1 MSSFYGA
8 NPDPNQSLITANF
21 NASNISEHGPRPDY
35 KELKKKHISIHSEDR
50 NTKRF
55 PNSNQFSIELP
66 ADVTNITEATI
77 STWSFPSNYS
87 TFSLLNDN
95 VHLTFT
101 IPDPHHNSSA
111 QSDSLQARI
120 YEALSAKSTSD
131 NPQYVIQIDS
141 GFYAPEIM
149 CVELTNRFN
158 SSVTNYIVDYFNSQE
173 GWGDS
178 IEEFANMDGYT
189 EFIIVYHEVSQN
201 IWFGNQSSGFVIT
214 NESQTQTQV
223 NDPNVRCLRR
233 NTLPDFSNRGLPPFL
248 GLPPHNVESQTYEKP
263 TKDILLL
270 RLLPR
275 FYYGDVFPGDDGY
288 WLRPNTA
295 TYSDSTAH
303 WLAAPFKI
311 NLMGPSDLY
320 LEISDLNHIDETS
333 PFNSDEFTRTTN
345 QTNSRVNASF
355 AKLPIP
361 STPIS
366 QWFDKHIPFKKTFV
380 PPLPRLRRLNIS
392 IRYHNGQLVN
402 FGLFNYTFVLEFTM
416 LEPHIVQPYTIVN
429 SLQNQGV

>member
-8 NPDPNQSLITANF
+8 NPGPNQSLITANF

-50 NTKRF
+50 NMERF

-66 ADVTNITEATI
+66 ADITNITEATI

-101 IPDPHHNSSA
+101 IPVPHNPSA
-111 QSDSLQARI
+111 QPDSLQARI
-120 YEALSAKSTSD
+120 YEALSAKSSSD
-131 NPQYVIQIDS
+131 NPQYAIQIDS

-158 SSVTNYIVDYFNSQE
+158 SAVTNYIVDYFNSQ
-173 GWGDS
+173 GWNDS
-178 IEEFANMDGYT
+178 IEEFANTDGYT

-214 NESQTQTQV
+214 NEPQTQTQV
-223 NDPNVRCLRR
+223 NDPNISCLRR

-263 TKDILLL
+263 TNDILLL

-275 FYYGDVFPGDDGY
+275 FYYGDVFPDDNGY
-288 WLRPNTA
+288 WLRPNTT
-295 TYSDSTAH
+295 TYPDSTAH

-429 SLQNQGV
+429 SLQNQGI

>member
-8 NPDPNQSLITANF
+8 NPNPNPSLIA
-21 NASNISEHGPRPDY
+21 NASIISEHSLRPDY
-35 KELKKKHISIHSEDR
+35 KELTKKHISIHSEDR
-50 NTKRF
+50 NMERF
-55 PNSNQFSIELP
+55 PNSNAFSIELP

-87 TFSLLNDN
+87 TFSVLNDN
-95 VHLTFT
+95 VNLSFT
-101 IPDPHHNSSA
+101 IPNPYNSSA
-111 QSDSLQARI
+111 QVGSLQARI
-120 YEALSAKSTSD
+120 YEALLVKATSD
-131 NPQYVIQIDS
+131 NPQYTIQIDS
-141 GFYAPEIM
+141 GFYDPEIM

-158 SSVTNYIVDYFNSQE
+158 SVVTTYIIDYFNSQ
-173 GWGDS
+173 GWVDS
-178 IEEFANMDGYT
+178 MEEISTIGGYT

-201 IWFGNQSSGFVIT
+201 IWFGNKSSGFNII
-214 NESQTQTQV
+214 NELLNQV
-223 NDPNVRCLRR
+223 NDPNISCQRR

-248 GLPPHNVESQTYEKP
+248 GLPPQTVESKTYAYP
-263 TKDILLL
+263 TSDALLI

-275 FYYGDVFPGDDGY
+275 FYYGDVTPGDDGY
-288 WLRPNTA
+288 WLRPNT
-295 TYSDSTAH
+295 TDYPGSTAH
-303 WLAAPFKI
+303 WITSPFKI

-333 PFNSDEFTRTTN
+333 PFSANEFTRTTN

-366 QWFDKHIPFKKTFV
+366 QWFDKQIPFKKTFT

-402 FGLFNYTFVLEFTM
+402 FGLFNYTFVLEFTT
-416 LEPHIVQPYTIVN
+416 LEPHINQPYKIIN
-429 SLQNQGV
+429 

>member
-8 NPDPNQSLITANF
+8 NPDPNQSLITANL

-50 NTKRF
+50 NMERF
-55 PNSNQFSIELP
+55 PNSNKFSIELP

-101 IPDPHHNSSA
+101 IPVPHDSSA
-111 QSDSLQARI
+111 SADLLQARI
-120 YEALSAKSTSD
+120 YDALSAKSSSE
-131 NPQYVIQIDS
+131 NPQYTIQIDS
-141 GFYAPEIM
+141 GFYAPDIM

-158 SSVTNYIVDYFNSQE
+158 SAVTNYIVDYFNSQ
-173 GWGDS
+173 GWDVS
-178 IEEFANMDGYT
+178 MDEFATMGGYT

-223 NDPNVRCLRR
+223 NDPHISCLRR

-248 GLPPHNVESQTYEKP
+248 GLPPNNVESQTYEAP
-263 TKDILLL
+263 LYDALLV
-270 RLLPR
+270 RHLPR

-288 WLRPNTA
+288 WLRPNTP
-295 TYSDSTAH
+295 TYPGSTAH
-303 WLAAPFKI
+303 WLTAPFKI

-333 PFNSDEFTRTTN
+333 PFNLDEFARTTN

-366 QWFDKHIPFKKTFV
+366 QWFDKLIPFKKTFV

-416 LEPHIVQPYTIVN
+416 LEPHIIRPYTIVG
-429 SLQNQGV
+429 SLQK